1 MTKITYL
8 PEFKREF
15 KRLSKKFHS
24 LKADMEELVKRLMV
38 RPDLGTPLGGNVF
51 KIRWQVKS
59 KGKGKSGGVRIITY
73 YVSQGGKLY
82 LLSIYDKS
90 EQTSITSN
98 QIRQLIESIL

>member
-8 PEFKREF
+8 PQFKREF

-24 LKADMEELVKRLMV
+24 LKADMEELLNELRVK
-38 RPDLGTPLGGNVF
+38 PDLGTPLGGNVF

-59 KGKGKSGGVRIITY
+59 KSKGKSGGVRIITY
-73 YVSQGGKLY
+73 YVSEDGKLY

-90 EQTSITSN
+90 EQASITSK
-98 QIRQLIESIL
+98 QIRLLIETIF